1 MSSHEMNSHAAP
13 KPRMPNT
20 GRNDITVHFE
30 MELPKVG
37 TWQGYTG
44 KAMSVGHELF
54 STPYTWFITI
64 AKGEK
69 ALTFLLIT
77 VCKAITLRGKIEA

>member
-44 KAMSVGHELF
+44 KVSRPRVIQ
-54 STPYTWFITI
+54 YTWFITI